1 MSNRA
6 TLHEV
11 ARLAGVSLASTSRAL
26 HGSGASPSMVEKVQ
40 AAADELGY
48 RPNAA
53 GRSLRMKKTFQI
65 EFAVADIG
73 NPVYVEMMSAIHAVL
88 APHGYRT
95 VVSSMGDQ
103 ADSAI
108 SVLRALDDG
117 HVDGVIISPLRV
129 NDEFVKLVRS
139 AEVPIVAIGRSLLD
153 HGIDSVST
161 DSAMGI
167 GIAVAH
173 LMEQGRRRIA
183 FLNGPTDTT
192 PGEHRQRGFD
202 AAVGDPAF
210 TGESL
215 GTEVADDFTVTAGVR
230 AAHRLLDRIDGPVDA
245 IVAANDLLAIGV
257 LRAARERGLSVP
269 DDLAV
274 TGMDDT
280 EIGRAVLPSLTSVS
294 LGTAERGRVAAE
306 LMLARLSESQQAPQL
321 STIGPALMIRE
332 SSVRSTR

>member
-11 ARLAGVSLASTSRAL
+11 AKLAGVSLASTSRAL
-26 HGSGASPSMVEKVQ
+26 HGSGASPAMVAKVQ
-40 AAADELGY
+40 TAADELGY

-53 GRSLRMKKTFQI
+53 GRTLRMKKTFQI

-73 NPVYVEMMSAIHAVL
+73 NPVYVELMSAIHAVL

-95 VVSSMGDQ
+95 VVSSMGDR
-103 ADSAI
+103 AASAI
-108 SVLRALDDG
+108 DVLRSIDDG

-129 NDEFVKLVRS
+129 DDEFVSLVQAS
-139 AEVPIVAIGRSLLD
+139 EVPVVAIGRSLIE

-161 DSAMGI
+161 DSARGI
-167 GIAVAH
+167 GLAVAH
-173 LMEQGRRRIA
+173 LVEQGRTGIA

-192 PGEHRQRGFD
+192 PGESRQRGFD
-202 AAVGDPAF
+202 AAVSVPGFGA
-210 TGESL
+210 TSL
-215 GTEVADDFTVTAGVR
+215 GTEVADDFTVSEGVR
-230 AAHRLLDRIDGPVDA
+230 AAHRLLDRLDGRVDA

-257 LRAARERGLSVP
+257 LRAARERGLVVP

-280 EIGRAVLPSLTSVS
+280 EIGRVVLPSLTSVS
-294 LGTAERGRVAAE
+294 LGTAERGRIAAE
-306 LMLARLSESQQAPQL
+306 LMLARLSESPQAPQL
-321 STIGPALMIRE
+321 STVGPELMVRE
-332 SSVRSTR
+332 STVRSN